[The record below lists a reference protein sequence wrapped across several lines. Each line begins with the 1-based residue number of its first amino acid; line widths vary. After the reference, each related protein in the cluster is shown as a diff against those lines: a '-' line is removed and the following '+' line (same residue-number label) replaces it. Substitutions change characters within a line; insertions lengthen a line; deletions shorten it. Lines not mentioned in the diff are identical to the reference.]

1 MQTFEYK
8 DIYSTQWSRSAPALV
23 KYNGDKSVH
32 HLEVPEA
39 ISGIEAD
46 VFKGMDIRS
55 MTLKVK
61 GCPAYAA
68 RKTVRGLSGCEKL
81 ESLELYLVPD
91 VPEALTR
98 NDKGE
103 GKLTPNT
110 QNMPMSAYSLCQ
122 EMWARYFPELK
133 HITVTLEGADDMGI
147 VNLVDSAYGIPL
159 DGDIHA
165 DYTNAAGITGGK
177 VMFRH
182 NRFLRAELPWV
193 PKNMRVE
200 VVRDTIE
207 HKEEYPEEVYERRI
221 AWLRKN
227 AHHLV
232 YDVHTNIVDLM
243 RVCFSHNISF
253 SYGFYKN
260 LVEYCDGREDAE
272 SVSLKAEVLGEIGKH
287 IDVDK
292 EKEREERKNIRKLEK
307 PESAFAQ
314 KDGWNWE
321 TAANGNVRLTKCKI
335 SHDGDIY
342 VPDTIGRRKVTAIGS
357 TVFSGKWGPEKY
369 KGIHIPETVTTFEN
383 GALANIQVK
392 KLVVPG
398 SVKILSMEL
407 FKHAN
412 IDELVL
418 PEGVEEV
425 RVSAFEYTKTNLKVF
440 DGTHVKTLGY
450 HALQN
455 SPFEKVVF
463 GPALKSIGEGA
474 MHSSKHLTEVVLPE
488 VAPTPSLPD
497 MMFSGCSSLER
508 VNIPRN
514 IAFIG
519 ECCFDQCQKLK
530 KLDIPDEVE
539 SILKCAF
546 YQAGIESFVQPKSL
560 RYIGYA
566 AFEDTQN
573 LKALEL
579 HDVLVEGDAFMCS
592 ALETVTLNNITTI
605 PKDCFRKCRS
615 LKNVT
620 MNGVKRIMS
629 GAFCGCTSLEEVR
642 MSVADDVFIDETAFD
657 ECTNMKKIFVKLIGG
672 DDVLRKI
679 QNAIPDGVE
688 IIVE

>member
-46 VFKGMDIRS
+46 VFKGMDVRS
-55 MTLKVK
+55 MKLKIK
-61 GCPAYAA
+61 GCPPYSF
-68 RKTVRGLSGCEKL
+68 RQRFVGLQGCENL
-81 ESLELYLVPD
+81 EDLELHLM
-91 VPEALTR
+91 PEVQRSADEDDETIIPSSKNL
-98 NDKGE
+98 
-103 GKLTPNT
+103 
-110 QNMPMSAYSLCQ
+110 PMARYSLCQ
-122 EMWARYFPELK
+122 DMWAKYFPALK
-133 HITVTLEGADDMGI
+133 RVTITLEDDGGTGI
-147 VNLVDSAYGIPL
+147 VNILDGSYGIPIS
-159 DGDIHA
+159 GGVTA
-165 DYTNAAGITGGK
+165 VYTNAAGITGGRTL
-177 VMFRH
+177 FH
-182 NRFLRAELPWV
+182 DNRFLRAELPWM
-193 PKNMRVE
+193 PQNMRVE

-232 YDVHTNIVDLM
+232 YDGHTNIVDLM

-321 TAANGNVRLTKCKI
+321 TAANGTVRLTKCKI

-357 TVFSGKWGPEKY
+357 TVFPGKWGPEKY

-398 SVKILSMEL
+398 SVKILSMQL

-425 RVSAFEYTKTNLKVF
+425 RDSAFEYTKTNLKVF

-474 MHSSKHLTEVVLPE
+474 MHSSRHLTEVVLPE

-508 VNIPRN
+508 VNIPQN

-539 SILKCAF
+539 SISKCAF

-629 GAFCGCTSLEEVR
+629 GAFCGCTSLEKVR